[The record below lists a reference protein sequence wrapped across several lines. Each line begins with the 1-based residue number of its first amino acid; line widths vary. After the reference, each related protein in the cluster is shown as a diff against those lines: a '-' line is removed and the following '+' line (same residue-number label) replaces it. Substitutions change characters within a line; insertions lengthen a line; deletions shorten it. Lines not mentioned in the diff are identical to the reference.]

1 MTPKFG
7 APMFVLTSF
16 GSKCTVFK
24 KVLVTL
30 LGLLG
35 ATHSDSAQWQ
45 VCPLVTPF
53 VVAVG
58 VLVEFF

>member
-1 MTPKFG
+1 
-7 APMFVLTSF
+7 MFVLTSF